1 MRSRTSTPAAGSPC
15 IWMQA
20 GVIDYWLCDRSFN
33 CEACPLDRALRGRF
47 ADRSQ
52 RVPRVTT
59 PHSSSLR
66 FHPSHLWLNPVS
78 ETEWKLG
85 LDHHA
90 LHAFTEPATVSLPRA
105 GRRIAKE
112 EQLLSLLIDGDALRW
127 PSPVDLVVLERNDHW
142 DDNAARLRELPDG
155 DNWLLLVKLPHG
167 LVASAWMAADEME
180 QSCHQERVT
189 LQDLC
194 MAAST
199 SESAIGETAAD
210 GGLLLRPADQILPRK
225 TYFAFLR
232 GRWGLMPAD
241 AGF

>member
-1 MRSRTSTPAAGSPC
+1 MRSRKNAPPSGSPC

-52 RVPRVTT
+52 RVPLAAT
-59 PHSSSLR
+59 PKPSTLR
-66 FHPSHLWLNPVS
+66 FHPSHIWINPVS

-85 LDHHA
+85 LDSHS

-112 EQLLSLLIDGDALRW
+112 ERLLSLLVDSDALRW
-127 PSPVDLVVLERNDHW
+127 PSPVDLVVLERNDRW
-142 DDNAARLRELPDG
+142 NADAPQMRELPDG

-167 LVASAWMAADEME
+167 LNQSAWLESDPMDRL
-180 QSCHQERVT
+180 CHQENTALR
-189 LQDLC
+189 DLC
-194 MAAST
+194 MAAT
-199 SESAIGETAAD
+199 AADSEVGETAAD
-210 GGLLLRPADQILPRK
+210 GGVLMRPADQILPK
-225 TYFAFLR
+225 KSFFAFLR
-232 GRWGLMPAD
+232 GRWGLMPPD

>member
-1 MRSRTSTPAAGSPC
+1 MRSRNYTPAAGSPC

-52 RVPRVTT
+52 RVPRAAT
-59 PHSSSLR
+59 PRSQSLR
-66 FHPSHLWLNPVS
+66 FHHSHLWLNPVS

-90 LHAFTEPATVSLPRA
+90 LHAFTDPATVSLPRA

-112 EQLLSLLIDGDALRW
+112 DQLLSLLIDSDAMRW

-142 DDNAARLRELPDG
+142 DDNAAHLRDLPDG
-155 DNWLLLVKLPHG
+155 DNWLLLVKLLNG
-167 LVASAWMAADEME
+167 LDVSAWMAADDME
-180 QSCHQERVT
+180 QACQQERAT

-194 MAAST
+194 MAATT
-199 SESAIGETAAD
+199 SESDIGETAAD
-210 GGLLLRPADQILPRK
+210 GGSLMRSPDQILPRK
-225 TYFAFLR
+225 TYLAFLR
-232 GRWGLMPAD
+232 GRWGLMPPD